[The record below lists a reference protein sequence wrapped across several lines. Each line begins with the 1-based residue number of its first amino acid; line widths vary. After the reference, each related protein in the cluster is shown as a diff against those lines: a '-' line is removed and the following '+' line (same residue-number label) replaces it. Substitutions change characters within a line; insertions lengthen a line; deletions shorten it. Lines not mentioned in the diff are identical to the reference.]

1 MNDELEDQA
10 KECLQEYDFN
20 MRGVND
26 AYNQFII
33 EFDAVDKQQSDVANE
48 LGKMLKLKFKSNA
61 PRRPPRVVLIGP
73 PGSGCST

>member
-1 MNDELEDQA
+1 
-10 KECLQEYDFN
+10 

-61 PRRPPRVVLIGP
+61 PRRPPRVVLLGP
-73 PGSGCST
+73 PGSGCSTQAKALSEYFGLVHVSVR

>member
-1 MNDELEDQA
+1 
-10 KECLQEYDFN
+10 

-61 PRRPPRVVLIGP
+61 PRRPPRVLLVGP
-73 PGSGCST
+73 PGSGC